1 MSEKVIKA
9 YKGFDKNMQC
19 RGFQYEIGK
28 EYNIDGEIELCKQGF
43 HACKSPI
50 EVWSYYDMIGDG
62 TRFAEVELSGKIL
75 ENNSSTK
82 VCASHIKIKNEL
94 SLTDMINLGVAYF
107 KDITSLP
114 KVKTNNLRVFKDV
127 VEESNTGLTQLN
139 IDEDISVI
147 SINDPNV
154 MIMNNAFLVSI
165 NVNGNH
171 NQICS
176 TGDKARITST
186 GRDNKIVSTGNFVSI
201 LSSNVFN
208 RIASTGKAANIVS
221 TGSMTEIVSTGDN
234 STIITNGE
242 HVCIDSDGKNNR
254 IVCNGRDTK
263 VKAKAGTL
271 ITLTE
276 YDHGCINNV
285 KTEYVDGVNI
295 KENTWYGIK
304 NGEFIETPPYP
315 FRG

>member
-28 EYNIDGEIELCKQGF
+28 EYDFDGEIELCKQGF

-75 ENNSSTK
+75 EDNSSTK

-171 NQICS
+171 NQISKIKSEGKEYYVLGGFGWGGSIGLGLFIDFNNLCHRN
-176 TGDKARITST
+176 TDQGFFGCATREIARH
-186 GRDNKIVSTGNFVSI
+186 F
-201 LSSNVFN
+201 
-208 RIASTGKAANIVS
+208 GKYF
-221 TGSMTEIVSTGDN
+221 
-234 STIITNGE
+234 
-242 HVCIDSDGKNNR
+242 
-254 IVCNGRDTK
+254 
-263 VKAKAGTL
+263 GTL
-271 ITLTE
+271 IIEAKYADL
-276 YDHGCINNV
+276 
-285 KTEYVDGVNI
+285 VDFEI
-295 KENTWYGIK
+295 
-304 NGEFIETPPYP
+304 IEEKYKI
-315 FRG
+315 